1 MKTHLFV
8 LMILFA
14 GLSIIGCDKGDLEH
28 DGTGKEE
35 QQGGDFGN
43 YDPEKEDPMEELLP
57 LEAVE
62 DVCTKMDDLNFMAYC
77 YENFDVNGDAK
88 VSMSEASAVTV
99 IECNSASSFSG
110 IEYFSGLETFK
121 SSSVTSVEF
130 GYNVNLSSVDCSGS
144 SLTTVDLRYNSLLAD
159 ITFSYCRDLVKI
171 LLADDAPLES
181 IEYDDFNGCTI
192 LQTISLPDDCGVIGN
207 AAFAGL
213 SSLTQIKLPENLTTI
228 GSGAFYNC
236 SGLTDI
242 VLPEGLTAIGSGAFE
257 GCSGLTDIVL
267 PEGLT
272 AIGNEVFCACS
283 SLTDIV
289 LPKGL
294 TAIGSGAFYNCSSL
308 TDIVLPEGLTA
319 IGYTAFEDCDYLAT
333 IDASKCGKLN
343 YIGGSAFSKSPIRE
357 FLLGAA
363 SVISFEE
370 GEFPFDRRYYDN
382 LNTLKVPAEAVDDYK
397 SSVWTEYFGT
407 IVPLD

>member
-181 IEYDDFNGCTI
+181 IESDDFNGCTI
-192 LQTISLPDDCGVIGN
+192 LQTISLPDDCGVIGY
-207 AAFAGL
+207 AAFDGL

-228 GSGAFYNC
+228 GSCAFEGCSGLTDIVLPEGLTAIGESAFAFC

-242 VLPEGLTAIGSGAFE
+242 VLPEGLTAIGSGAFYD
-257 GCSGLTDIVL
+257 CSG
-267 PEGLT
+267 
-272 AIGNEVFCACS
+272 
-283 SLTDIV
+283 
-289 LPKGL
+289 
-294 TAIGSGAFYNCSSL
+294 L

-319 IGYTAFEDCDYLAT
+319 IGYTAFEGCDYLAT

>member
-1 MKTHLFV
+1 
-8 LMILFA
+8 MILFA

-181 IEYDDFNGCTI
+181 IEY
-192 LQTISLPDDCGVIGN
+192 
-207 AAFAGL
+207 AAFNIVV
-213 SSLTQIKLPENLTTI
+213 SLAL
-228 GSGAFYNC
+228 
-236 SGLTDI
+236 
-242 VLPEGLTAIGSGAFE
+242 
-257 GCSGLTDIVL
+257 
-267 PEGLT
+267 
-272 AIGNEVFCACS
+272 
-283 SLTDIV
+283 
-289 LPKGL
+289 
-294 TAIGSGAFYNCSSL
+294 
-308 TDIVLPEGLTA
+308 
-319 IGYTAFEDCDYLAT
+319 
-333 IDASKCGKLN
+333 
-343 YIGGSAFSKSPIRE
+343 
-357 FLLGAA
+357 
-363 SVISFEE
+363 
-370 GEFPFDRRYYDN
+370 
-382 LNTLKVPAEAVDDYK
+382 
-397 SSVWTEYFGT
+397 
-407 IVPLD
+407 